1 MKENKTLASVL
12 VTAVGGIVGEGIMK
26 SLKFANASPA
36 APVHYKIYGAD
47 MNEKAA
53 GLYRCD
59 FGMVVPAASS
69 PDYVDSLIKIVNEN
83 NIRAIYVGSDLELF
97 TIAKAK
103 DTIEAKSDAIVFT
116 NPVDVIVTARDKWK
130 TYEFLNKHHLPCA
143 ASCLPEDK
151 DQLIEKFGFPLV
163 VKPREGYGSVHFYIV
178 NDIRET
184 EFAISA
190 IQRAGWRPLI
200 QEYLNGDSE
209 EYTTGVTI
217 DRNGQYVMSS
227 ISLRKFTKSGQ
238 TYRAFVDSFDQVR
251 KSAEIIA
258 KKLGARS
265 AVNIQAKFD
274 GNDAKVFEINPRF
287 SATLPMRTVAGI
299 NEADI
304 VFRNSVLGEDI
315 CIKEYKKMLCLRY
328 WNEIYVEPSAFLQM
342 SSLKQIAQDNRS
354 FNIDYF

>member
-1 MKENKTLASVL
+1 MKENKIFANVL
-12 VTAVGGIVGEGIMK
+12 VTAVGGIVGEGIVK
-26 SLKFANASPA
+26 SLKFANASAA

-47 MNEKAA
+47 MNDKAA

-59 FGMVVPAASS
+59 CGMLIPAASS
-69 PDYVDSLIKIVNEN
+69 PDYIDSIIRIVHEN
-83 NIRAIYVGSDLELF
+83 NIRAVYVGSDRELL
-97 TIAKAK
+97 TIANAK
-103 DTIEAKSDAIVFT
+103 NTIEAESGAIVLT

-130 TYEFLNKHHLPCA
+130 TYEFLNKNRLPCPV
-143 ASCLPEDK
+143 SCLPEDK
-151 DQLIEKFGFPLV
+151 DQLIEKFSFPLV

-178 NDIRET
+178 NNIRET

-190 IQRAGWRPLI
+190 IQSSGWKPII
-200 QEYLNGDSE
+200 QEYLNGASK

-217 DRNGQYVMSS
+217 DRNGRHVMSS

-238 TYRAFVDSFDQVR
+238 TYRAFVDSFDQIR
-251 KSAEIIA
+251 KSAENVA
-258 KKLGARS
+258 KKLGARG

-274 GNDAKVFEINPRF
+274 DNDAKVFEINPRF
-287 SATLPMRTVAGI
+287 SATLPIRTVAGI

-315 CIKEYKKMLCLRY
+315 YIEDYKKMLCLRY
-328 WNEIYVEPSAFLQM
+328 WNEIYVNPSAFQQM
-342 SSLKQIAQDNRS
+342 SSLKHIEQDNHS